1 MAIQP
6 PAPAPPPP
14 AGRRDQPLH
23 DFSQSHA
30 GILLRLEQLRALPG
44 RLAQP
49 GAESR
54 AARETAAELLRFF
67 RDAVFEHH
75 AEEEEALFPAVA
87 RSAARGDEAAL
98 VAALAS
104 RLTSEHRE
112 IEADW
117 KAIEPALTR
126 IARGKPAALDG
137 GIVSRLC
144 DTYAAHAQFEE
155 RAYLP
160 LAASIL
166 GENDQAALALT
177 LHVRHALDVVVGP
190 F

>member
-6 PAPAPPPP
+6 PASAVP
-14 AGRRDQPLH
+14 GDRREQPLH

-30 GILLRLEQLRALPG
+30 
-44 RLAQP
+44 
-49 GAESR
+49 
-54 AARETAAELLRFF
+54 
-67 RDAVFEHH
+67 
-75 AEEEEALFPAVA
+75 
-87 RSAARGDEAAL
+87 
-98 VAALAS
+98 
-104 RLTSEHRE
+104 
-112 IEADW
+112 
-117 KAIEPALTR
+117 
-126 IARGKPAALDG
+126 